1 MTMNKARIDKAVIL
15 GVLLV
20 GVLVSY
26 GLQSFI
32 WQSSSKEARYEF
44 ESQTSNLTLFIIDD
58 FKNLIDEFV
67 VFSGAARELAAT
79 VKPVK
84 LVYTL
89 EKLLLE
95 HHKPLFFTI
104 YSRSSAEASYRADS
118 AWQHRYYFGDK
129 IEPELRQAVEQME
142 DSGKHQ
148 LKSFFFSLPSVGH
161 TVCMVDDLGIG
172 TATVEHSFI
181 TACFELATFLDPVL
195 QRSSYDWLDIYLY
208 SGGIVEGY
216 QQIYQF
222 SESGRSDIKDP
233 LAEQSGRS
241 IFLPRVVEAGG
252 QQLSV
257 LFTARP
263 QPGQGIWVDYLPLIF
278 GVFLT
283 LLIALYLVSVS
294 RRNAEVSRKV
304 ELKTR
309 ELTKAKVK
317 LEIEVENK
325 GYLYQKIKAS
335 VDNLESVTNSV
346 NGVIWEAN
354 PETMEYTYIS
364 SQVTNI
370 LGYEPEEYLS
380 GRFKLGG
387 QKVPEGQLSIRE
399 MLLEKMP
406 GEENFTLEY
415 QGYRRDGKLIWVR
428 NIITK
433 VFESDKLV
441 RIRGVFLDITEEK
454 SHETER
460 LEMESQLKHAQ
471 KMEAI
476 GQLAAGIAH
485 EINTPSQFV
494 GDNLNFIQDAMNDSF
509 AYIGTLEKLL
519 KQAGND
525 SAMTAMQNAHQEQD
539 IEFLSEEVPQ
549 ALEQSIDGISRIS
562 KIVSAMK
569 EFSHPGLENK
579 QKVDLNHAIE
589 STVVVARNEWK
600 YLADVH
606 LEMADDLPMVNCF
619 PGEINQTILNMI
631 VNSAHAIEAKTAG
644 EDKGNITITTSA
656 DDGQVVIEIAD
667 DGIGMEEHVRNRVFE
682 HFFTTK
688 EVGKGTGQGLSIA
701 YSVIVEKH
709 SGSLVVDSH
718 PGDGS
723 RFTIT
728 LPLD

>member
-1 MTMNKARIDKAVIL
+1 MTNKAWLDKAVIIV
-15 GVLLV
+15 VLLI
-20 GVLVSY
+20 GGLLSY

-32 WQSSSKEARYEF
+32 WQSNTKEAQYEF

-58 FKNLIDEFV
+58 FQNLVDEFV
-67 VFSGAARELAAT
+67 VFSGAAREISVN
-79 VKPVK
+79 VKPER

-95 HHKPLFFTI
+95 HYKPLFFSV
-104 YSRSSAEASYRADS
+104 YAPDSEGLLYKADDS
-118 AWQHRYYFGDK
+118 WQHRYYFGDK
-129 IEPELRQAVEQME
+129 VQPGLQSMIQQMADNDE
-142 DSGKHQ
+142 SKLSSAFFDLPGVGHSVCLVDS
-148 LKSFFFSLPSVGH
+148 LSVGAS
-161 TVCMVDDLGIG
+161 TPKYL
-172 TATVEHSFI
+172 A
-181 TACFELATFLDPVL
+181 ACFDLATFLDPVL
-195 QRSSYDWLDIYLY
+195 ERSSYDWLDIFIY
-208 SGGIVEGY
+208 SGGIVAGY
-216 QQIYQF
+216 DQIYQF
-222 SESGRSDIKDP
+222 SESGQLERKNP

-241 IFLPRVVEAGG
+241 IFLPRVVEFGG

-257 LFTARP
+257 LFSARQQP
-263 QPGQGIWVDYLPLIF
+263 QTGIWMDYLPVSF
-278 GVFLT
+278 GMILT
-283 LLIALYLVSVS
+283 LSFAMYLFSVS
-294 RRNAEVSRKV
+294 RRNAEVSRLV

-335 VDNLESVTNSV
+335 VDNLEAVTNSV
-346 NGVIWEAN
+346 HGVIWEAN
-354 PETMEYTYIS
+354 PNTMEYTYIS
-364 SQVTNI
+364 GQVSRI
-370 LGYEPEEYLS
+370 LGYEPEDYLS
-380 GRFKLGG
+380 GRLKLGG
-387 QKVPEGQLSIRE
+387 QQVPDGQASIRD
-399 MLLEKMP
+399 MLLEKIP
-406 GEENFTLEY
+406 GKDNFTLEY
-415 QGYRRDGKLIWVR
+415 QGYRKDKQLIWIR
-428 NIITK
+428 NIVSK
-433 VFESDKLV
+433 VFENGELV
-441 RIRGVFLDITEEK
+441 RIRGVFLDITDEK
-454 SHETER
+454 NHEAER

-509 AYIGTLEKLL
+509 DYIGSLEKLL
-519 KQAGND
+519 ED
-525 SAMTAMQNAHQEQD
+525 NASTDVQQTMREAHEEQD
-539 IEFLSEEVPQ
+539 IDFLKEEVPQ
-549 ALEQSIDGISRIS
+549 AIEQSIDGVARIA

-569 EFSHPGLENK
+569 EFSHPGLENR
-579 QKVDLNHAIE
+579 QQIDLNHAIE

-606 LEMADDLPMVNCF
+606 LQMADDLPMVNCF

-644 EDKGNITITTSA
+644 ENKGNITITTSR
-656 DDGQVVIEIAD
+656 DDDQVKIEIED
-667 DGIGMEEHVRNRVFE
+667 DGIGMEDHVRQRVFE

-709 SGSLVVDSH
+709 SGSLTVDSH

-728 LPLD
+728 LPLE